1 VVLFDPGR
9 RWIALAALTF
19 ARVTMGLQFQSVGA
33 VSPLLV
39 ERLAIGNAELGILIG
54 LFSLPGVVLALPGG
68 LLGRV
73 VGDRRLVLVGLL
85 LMTLGSVLIG
95 TAIAFEV
102 AVTGRLLAA
111 IGAVLLNV
119 LGTKLVADWFAGRE
133 MVWAMSIFVNA
144 WPVGNGLALLTL
156 PRIANSWSVT
166 AAFHAAAVA
175 AALAAAALAFSYPR
189 QRTGRVHRSLTAES
203 PLSPREMGLVTLA
216 AMPWMLYNVG
226 YAVMLGFVPAFL
238 VHHGVPVE
246 QAGVL
251 LGLTLVL
258 FVGSVQLGGAA
269 ARWCTRPDAIVALG
283 LLPFG
288 VALILLP
295 YASPLPSLIVIG
307 LFAGLPASILIAAPA
322 TVLTDRSRAPGLG
335 LFYTWYYA
343 GMALMPS
350 VAGWLQDRH
359 GRAAAIDFAAAA
371 VLTALVSFLGLRTMA
386 PVPELSRRRTSC
398 RRDP

>member
-1 VVLFDPGR
+1 MLFDPGP
-9 RWIALAALTF
+9 RWIALAVLTF

-33 VSPLLV
+33 VSPLLM

-68 LLGRV
+68 LLGRA
-73 VGDRRLVLVGLL
+73 VGDRRLVLIGLV
-85 LMTLGSVLIG
+85 LMMLGSALIG
-95 TAIAFEV
+95 TATAFEV
-102 AVTGRLLAA
+102 AVAGRLLAA

-133 MVWAMSIFVNA
+133 LVWAMSIFVNA

-156 PRIANSWSVT
+156 PTIASTWSVT

-175 AALAAAALAFSYPR
+175 AALAAAALAFIYPR
-189 QRTGRVHRSLTAES
+189 QRTGHVHRSSTAGS
-203 PLSPREMGLVTLA
+203 RLSPREMGLVTLA

-238 VHHGVPVE
+238 VHHGFPVE

-251 LGLTLVL
+251 LGLALVL

-269 ARWCTRPDAIVALG
+269 AQWCTRPDAIVALG

-288 VALILLP
+288 VALALLP
-295 YASPLPSLIVIG
+295 YASPLPSLVVIG
-307 LFAGLPASILIAAPA
+307 LFAGLPAAILVAAPA
-322 TVLTDRSRAPGLG
+322 AALTERSRAPGLG

-343 GMALMPS
+343 GMALMPG
-350 VAGWLQDRH
+350 VAGWLQDRL

-371 VLTALVSFLGLRTMA
+371 VLTALVSFLGFRTVA
-386 PVPELSRRRTSC
+386 PVPGLSRRRTSC

>member
-1 VVLFDPGR
+1 VVLFDPAP
-9 RWIALAALTF
+9 RWIALAVLTC

-33 VSPLLV
+33 VSPLLM

-73 VGDRRLVLVGLL
+73 VGDRRLVLIGLL
-85 LMTLGSVLIG
+85 LMTLGSALIG
-95 TAIAFEV
+95 TATAFELAV
-102 AVTGRLLAA
+102 AGRLLAA
-111 IGAVLLNV
+111 IGATLLNV

-133 MVWAMSIFVNA
+133 LVWAMSIFVNA

-156 PRIANSWSVT
+156 PTIASTWSVT
-166 AAFHAAAVA
+166 AAFHAAALA
-175 AALAAAALAFSYPR
+175 TALAAAALAFIYPG
-189 QRTGRVHRSLTAES
+189 QRTGHVHRSSPAES
-203 PLSPREMGLVTLA
+203 PLSAREMGLVTLA

-226 YAVMLGFVPAFL
+226 YAVMLGFVPAVL
-238 VHHGVPVE
+238 VQQGYPVE

-251 LGLTLVL
+251 LGLALIL

-269 ARWCTRPDAIVALG
+269 AQWFTRPDAVVALG

-288 VALILLP
+288 VALTLLP
-295 YASPLPSLIVIG
+295 YAGPLPSLVVIG
-307 LFAGLPASILIAAPA
+307 LFAGLPAAVLVAAPA

-335 LFYTWYYA
+335 LFYTWHYA

-350 VAGWLQDRH
+350 VAGWLQDRL

-371 VLTALVSFLGLRTMA
+371 VLAALVSFLGFRTVA

>member
-1 VVLFDPGR
+1 VVLFDPAP
-9 RWIALAALTF
+9 RWIALAVLTC

-33 VSPLLV
+33 VSPLLM

-73 VGDRRLVLVGLL
+73 VGDRRLVLIGLL
-85 LMTLGSVLIG
+85 LMTLGSALIG
-95 TAIAFEV
+95 TATAFEL
-102 AVTGRLLAA
+102 AV
-111 IGAVLLNV
+111 
-119 LGTKLVADWFAGRE
+119 
-133 MVWAMSIFVNA
+133 
-144 WPVGNGLALLTL
+144 
-156 PRIANSWSVT
+156 
-166 AAFHAAAVA
+166 AAFHAAALA
-175 AALAAAALAFSYPR
+175 TALAAAALAFIYPG
-189 QRTGRVHRSLTAES
+189 QRTGHVHRSSTAES
-203 PLSPREMGLVTLA
+203 PLSAREMGLVTLA

-226 YAVMLGFVPAFL
+226 YAVMLGFVPAVL
-238 VHHGVPVE
+238 VQQGYPVE

-251 LGLTLVL
+251 LGLALIL

-269 ARWCTRPDAIVALG
+269 AQWFTRPDAVVALG

-288 VALILLP
+288 VALTLLP
-295 YASPLPSLIVIG
+295 YAGPLPSLVVIG
-307 LFAGLPASILIAAPA
+307 LFAGLPAAVLVAAPA

-335 LFYTWYYA
+335 LFYTWHYA

-350 VAGWLQDRH
+350 VAGWLQDRL

-371 VLTALVSFLGLRTMA
+371 VLAALVSFLGFRTVA